1 VITRNNPDVGYM
13 DESTFALLGFSQV
26 VRADNTV
33 YYSGIAPFTG
43 APPEFTVIG
52 MGSME
57 EQVLFCLDVL
67 ERCLESEKQTLDNLV
82 AVTVYATEMPALM
95 ATAEIFAKRFGAAP
109 PSSTWVGVTELAHPD
124 QLVEITATAVDL
136 TIGGSK

>member
-1 VITRNNPDVGYM
+1 MITRNNPDVGYV
-13 DESTFALLGFSQV
+13 DESTFAALGFSQV
-26 VRADNTV
+26 VRADETV

-43 APPEFTVIG
+43 APPDFTVIG
-52 MGSME
+52 VGSME

-67 ERCLESEKQTLDNLV
+67 ERCLESEGQSLQNMV

-95 ATAEIFAKRFGAAP
+95 ATAEHFAKRFGSAP

-124 QLVEITATAVDL
+124 QLVEITAIAADSK
-136 TIGGSK
+136 GGL

>member
-26 VRADNTV
+26 VRADGTV
-33 YYSGIAPFTG
+33 YYSGIAPFVG

-52 MGSME
+52 TGSME
-57 EQVLFCLDVL
+57 DQVLFCLDVL
-67 ERCLESEKQTLDNLV
+67 ERCLESEMQSLDNLV
-82 AVTVYATEMPALM
+82 AVTVYATDMPALM

-109 PSSTWVGVTELAHPD
+109 PSSTWVGVTELAHAD
-124 QLVEITATAVDL
+124 QLVEITATAADL
-136 TIGGSK
+136 TEGGAK

>member
-1 VITRNNPDVGYM
+1 VITRSNPDVGYM

-52 MGSME
+52 KGSME
-57 EQVLFCLDVL
+57 EQVLFILDIL
-67 ERCLESEKQTLDNLV
+67 ERCLESEEQTLENLV
-82 AVTVYATEMPALM
+82 AVSVYATDVPALM
-95 ATAEIFAKRFGAAP
+95 AIADIFAKRFGSAP
-109 PSSTWVGVTELAHPD
+109 PSSTWLGVTALAHPD
-124 QLVEITATAVDL
+124 QLVEITATAVD
-136 TIGGSK
+136 

>member
-1 VITRNNPDVGYM
+1 MITRNNPDVGYL

-26 VRADNTV
+26 VRADSTV

-52 MGSME
+52 TGSME
-57 EQVLFCLDVL
+57 DQVLFCLDVL
-67 ERCLESEKQTLDNLV
+67 ERCLESEGQSLENMV
-82 AVTVYATEMPALM
+82 AVTVYATDVPALM
-95 ATAEIFAKRFGAAP
+95 ATAEHFAKRFGGAP

-124 QLVEITATAVDL
+124 QLVEITAIAADSK
-136 TIGGSK
+136 GGF

>member
-1 VITRNNPDVGYM
+1 MITRNNPDVGYL

-26 VRADNTV
+26 VRADGTV

-52 MGSME
+52 TGSME
-57 EQVLFCLDVL
+57 DQVLFCLDVL
-67 ERCLESEKQTLDNLV
+67 ERCLESEMQSLDNLV
-82 AVTVYATEMPALM
+82 AVTVYATDMPALM

-124 QLVEITATAVDL
+124 QLVEITATAADL
-136 TIGGSK
+136 TDGGAK

>member
-1 VITRNNPDVGYM
+1 MITRNNPDVGYM

-52 MGSME
+52 TGSME
-57 EQVLFCLDVL
+57 DQVLFCMDIL
-67 ERCLESEKQTLDNLV
+67 ERCLESEGQTLANLV
-82 AVTVYATEMPALM
+82 AVVVYATDMPALM
-95 ATAEIFAKRFGAAP
+95 ATADIFAKRFGDAP
-109 PSSTWVGVTELAHPD
+109 PSSTWLGTTALAHPD
-124 QLVEITATAVDL
+124 QLVEITATAVDVN
-136 TIGGSK
+136 GY

>member
-26 VRADNTV
+26 VRADSTV

-52 MGSME
+52 TGSME

-67 ERCLESEKQTLDNLV
+67 ERCLESENQSLDNLV

>member
-1 VITRNNPDVGYM
+1 MITRNNPDVGYM

-26 VRADNTV
+26 VRADGTV
-33 YYSGIAPFTG
+33 YYSGIAPFVG

-52 MGSME
+52 TGSME
-57 EQVLFCLDVL
+57 DQVLFCLDVL
-67 ERCLESEKQTLDNLV
+67 ERCLESETQSLDNLV
-82 AVTVYATEMPALM
+82 AVTVYATDMPALM

-124 QLVEITATAVDL
+124 QLVEITATAADL
-136 TIGGSK
+136 TEGGAK